1 MSASQT
7 GATEPI
13 KIKKYAN
20 RRLYNTATSSY
31 VTLEDL
37 ADMVKDGVDF
47 TVADAKTGEDIT
59 RLVLTQ
65 IIFEQEGKGDFL
77 LPVGFLRQLIGFYG
91 NSLQTLVPSFLEVS
105 LEQLAGEQEKLRG
118 GITEMFGANPV
129 ATFEEQARRNL
140 DLFTQSMSMFTPFGD
155 ASPDKDAKREQNAP
169 QKTDPAAQ
177 DDVAALR
184 QQLADMQA
192 QLNKLAGG
200 DAKAK

>member
-1 MSASQT
+1 MNASQDK
-7 GATEPI
+7 AAEPI

-20 RRLYNTATSSY
+20 RRLYNTATSTY

-91 NSLQTLVPSFLEVS
+91 NSMQTLVPSFLEVS
-105 LEQLAGEQEKLRG
+105 LEQLANEQEKLQG
-118 GITEMFGANPV
+118 SIAEIFGANPV
-129 ATFEEQARRNL
+129 AAFEEQARKNMAM
-140 DLFTQSMSMFTPFGD
+140 FTQGMSMFTPFSGTPAGATSQAGGQQRGGAD
-155 ASPDKDAKREQNAP
+155 APTP
-169 QKTDPAAQ
+169 
-177 DDVAALR
+177 DDVATLR
-184 QQLADMQA
+184 QQLAAMQE
-192 QLNKLAGG
+192 QLNNLAGK
-200 DAKAK
+200 DAKKT

>member
-1 MSASQT
+1 VNASQVD
-7 GATEPI
+7 ADEPI

-20 RRLYNTATSSY
+20 RRLYNTATSTY

-91 NSLQTLVPSFLEVS
+91 NSMQTLVPSFLEVS
-105 LEQLAGEQEKLRG
+105 LEQLANEQEKLQG
-118 GITEMFGANPV
+118 SIAELFGANPV
-129 ATFEEQARRNL
+129 ATFEEQARKNM
-140 DLFTQSMSMFTPFGD
+140 DIFTQGLSMFTPFGADPDGTAANTGDQKPGQAD
-155 ASPDKDAKREQNAP
+155 APTP
-169 QKTDPAAQ
+169 

-184 QQLADMQA
+184 QQLADMQE
-192 QLNKLAGG
+192 QLNKLAGK
-200 DAKAK
+200 DRE